1 MESLYNNEHSVE
13 IWGGV
18 ECTIARLKNR
28 VHDQLEKSGHE
39 SRLSDFNLFADLGIK
54 KIRYPLLWEKYE
66 LEKDK
71 FLLLHDERLNKLR
84 ELEILPI
91 AGLLHHGSGPIFT
104 NLLDPDFPRLLSEY
118 AYTIA
123 KKYPWINSYTPVNE
137 PLTTAR
143 FSGLYGIWYPHSRDD
158 ASFTRIFL
166 NQLKGIVLSMNAIK
180 SINPNVELIQTEDIC
195 KVQSTDILK
204 YQAEFENQRRW
215 LTYDILTGKMDANHL
230 LWDYFIR
237 SGIKE
242 KELEFFLNAK
252 TIPSVCGFNY
262 YVTGER
268 FLDENLSAYP
278 QSSHG
283 GNGFHQYADVEAVRV
298 DAASPVGFYGLLKEA
313 WQRYQ
318 LPMALTEVHLASTR
332 EEQLRWFHEAYKT
345 AIILK
350 NEKID
355 FRAITAWAFLGSFD
369 WNSLLKKSGN
379 CYESGVFDIRSGKPR
394 ATALAGMIKTIN
406 AGKYYTSSLLEIPG
420 WWKRSVRKI
429 YIPMVV
435 PQVMQDYSHVAPLL
449 IFGNGSLGKA
459 FARICNA
466 RGLPYHIINR
476 NEVDITSRES
486 IDLIFKERKPWAVI
500 NAAGFSKIDEA
511 QKMPQMCFRDNT
523 LGPSILAEMCK
534 AENIKMVTFSSDQ
547 VFNGKKSIPY
557 LEDDITSPLNIYGE
571 SKKKAEEYIL
581 TANPGALII
590 RSSSFFN
597 PWQKNDP
604 LTNILY
610 SGIHLKQSHYLA
622 SDIIISPTYIPDLVN
637 TTLDLLIDDES
648 GIWHLS
654 SQEEISCFEFNK
666 LALNMASINDE
677 NIFSVLQTKLNYSA
691 QRPKYSVLMSSH
703 GVTLPCLQDALQCYL
718 NELPSGWRSM

>member
-1 MESLYNNEHSVE
+1 MESPNSNEHSVE

-18 ECTIARLKNR
+18 ECTIARLQNR

-39 SRLSDFNLFADLGIK
+39 KRLSDFNLFADMGIK

-66 LEKDK
+66 IEKDK
-71 FLLLHDERLNKLR
+71 FLHLHDQRLNKLR
-84 ELEILPI
+84 ELEISPI
-91 AGLLHHGSGPIFT
+91 AGLLHHGSGPSFT
-104 NLLDPDFPRLLSEY
+104 NLLDPDFPQLLAEY
-118 AYTIA
+118 AYIIA
-123 KKYPWINSYTPVNE
+123 KRYPWIESYTPVNE

-158 ASFTRIFL
+158 SSFTRIFL
-166 NQLKGIVLSMNAIK
+166 NELKGIVLSMNAIR
-180 SINPNVELIQTEDIC
+180 SINPRAELIQTEDIC
-195 KVQSTDILK
+195 KVQSTFLLK

-215 LTYDILTGKMDANHL
+215 LTYDILTGKMDASHP

-237 SGIKE
+237 SGIE
-242 KELEFFLNAK
+242 EQELAFFLHAK
-252 TIPSVCGFNY
+252 TIPSVCGFNH

-268 FLDENLSAYP
+268 FLDENLSVYP
-278 QSSHG
+278 QSTHG
-283 GNGFHQYADVEAVRV
+283 GNCFHQYADVETVRV
-298 DAASPVGFYGLLKEA
+298 ETTAPVGIYVLLKEA
-313 WQRYQ
+313 WQRYH

-350 NEKID
+350 NEQVD

-379 CYESGVFDIRSGKPR
+379 CYESGVFDIRSGQPR

-406 AGKYYTSSLLEIPG
+406 AGKPYTNCLLEIPG
-420 WWKRSVRKI
+420 WWKRIVRKI
-429 YIPMVV
+429 YNPLMAEE
-435 PQVMQDYSHVAPLL
+435 VMQDYSHVSPLL

-459 FARICNA
+459 FARICAA
-466 RGLPYHIINR
+466 RGIPCHIVNR
-476 NEVDITSRES
+476 NEADITSRES
-486 IDLIFKERKPWAVI
+486 IEIILGLKKPWAVI

-511 QKMPQMCFRDNT
+511 QMMPQMCYRDNT
-523 LGPSILAEMCK
+523 LGPSVLAEICK
-534 AENIKMVTFSSDQ
+534 GENIKMVTFSTDQ
-547 VFNGKKSIPY
+547 VFNGKKRNPY
-557 LEDDITSPLNIYGE
+557 VENDITSPLNVYGE

-581 TANPGALII
+581 SVNPGALII

-597 PWQKNDP
+597 PWQKTDP
-604 LTNILY
+604 LIKILY
-610 SGIHLKQSHYLA
+610 SGLHLKQSNYLA

-654 SQEEISCFEFNK
+654 SQEEISCFDFNK
-666 LALNMASINDE
+666 LALNMASINAE
-677 NIFSVLQTKLNYSA
+677 NIFSVPQAKLKYSA
-691 QRPKYSVLMSSH
+691 PRPKYSVLMSSH
-703 GVTLPCLQDALQCYL
+703 GVSLPCLQDALQCFL
-718 NELPSGWRSM
+718 NELPSDWSSV